1 MCGVICL
8 RDVVGDFVSEF
19 SASLNVGE
27 PTYSGAVKVE
37 EESLE
42 ITDKS
47 FKFEH
52 FHVLRP

>member
-1 MCGVICL
+1 MWVICL
-8 RDVVGDFVSEF
+8 RDVVGDFVPEF

-52 FHVLRP
+52 FHFLRP